1 MGFFMVSLAFFFG
14 RVFGLLMGFQWVFN
28 GLFIGFCW
36 VLLCFSSSL
45 AFTGVLM
52 GSLWGFYPPI
62 LGEALA
68 LGDSV

>member
-1 MGFFMVSLAFFFG
+1 MVYMGYIIGLFFDMFWAFN
-14 RVFGLLMGFQWVFN
+14 GLSMGFN

-36 VLLCFSSSL
+36 VLLCFSLSL